1 MSRYISSPIIH
12 GSVAHRITGK
22 KPNDSA
28 THRWTV
34 YIRGQDIHDDLSSIV
49 SKVVF
54 SLHPSFDEPIREVR
68 NQPFEVTESG
78 WGEFEVGI
86 KVFFCEKDEQP
97 VDMIHMLK
105 LYAAGPAGRQVFA
118 TTEAAVVSEAYEEIV
133 FSDPSPAW
141 TRTLQSYTLG
151 RGGSSPRGKKS
162 KEKGSDSSAPVVAG
176 LNKGIVHQPSPSVR
190 QSVNPFFEAEG
201 IRVGEINGPGRG
213 IEVVGAG
220 ARAAVGEA
228 VVESSPE
235 ANMANRLG
243 KSTLPRPA
251 WASELLHNRRSG
263 GTFRRGETRLTAN
276 RVTETDAAFVLSGCD
291 VVEQGSRT
299 CTVQCGVDEAHRSQ
313 GLLQTMGV
321 QQRDHSG
328 EDRGGGGCA

>member
-118 TTEAAVVSEAYEEIV
+118 TTE
-133 FSDPSPAW
+133 
-141 TRTLQSYTLG
+141 LG

-176 LNKGIVHQPSPSVR
+176 LNKDMVVR
-190 QSVNPFFEAEG
+190 FDDTSD
-201 IRVGEINGPGRG
+201 
-213 IEVVGAG
+213 
-220 ARAAVGEA
+220 
-228 VVESSPE
+228 
-235 ANMANRLG
+235 L
-243 KSTLPRPA
+243 
-251 WASELLHNRRSG
+251 ELLQCIRDRLSVD
-263 GTFRRGETRLTAN
+263 LTAI
-276 RVTETDAAFVLSGCD
+276 
-291 VVEQGSRT
+291 
-299 CTVQCGVDEAHRSQ
+299 
-313 GLLQTMGV
+313 
-321 QQRDHSG
+321 
-328 EDRGGGGCA
+328 RGGRHS